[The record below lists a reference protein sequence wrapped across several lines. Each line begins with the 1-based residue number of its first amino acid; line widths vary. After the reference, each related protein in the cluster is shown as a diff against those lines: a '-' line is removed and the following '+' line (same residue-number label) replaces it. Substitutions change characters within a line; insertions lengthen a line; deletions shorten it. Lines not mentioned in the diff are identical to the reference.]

1 MNCLRILVAS
11 YNSRLRR
18 SFQKNQNRHR
28 NGRPWGHRQN
38 MASRVTRL
46 VQPAIAASAASA
58 GGRRRIRA
66 ISMDVTGTMVQF
78 NGKIEVSSCSG
89 WNRLGCVYAV
99 CYCSQITNNLQIFR
113 FLLSHRT
120 IMARPQNGAALIC
133 PPPKWSPFPPHSIR
147 RTRKQAR
154 NFHVLATLP
163 CRPKVVEGVRHP
175 MPGAER
181 CQDDSRSGGEGL
193 SASLQHL
200 WIACDVQC
208 LSGRPAIPQLG
219 TSTGNHLRRCIEC
232 R

>member
-1 MNCLRILVAS
+1 
-11 YNSRLRR
+11 
-18 SFQKNQNRHR
+18 
-28 NGRPWGHRQN
+28 

-46 VQPAIAASAASA
+46 VQPAITASAASA

-89 WNRLGCVYAV
+89 WNRLAAFMPRVLLLT
-99 CYCSQITNNLQIFR
+99 CSQNNLKSFDFFSRIGPLWPGRKMVRRCSVLLRSGVHSLLIRSGVQGNKFQIP
-113 FLLSHRT
+113 LLW
-120 IMARPQNGAALIC
+120 QLV
-133 PPPKWSPFPPHSIR
+133 
-147 RTRKQAR
+147 
-154 NFHVLATLP
+154 HVGQT
-163 CRPKVVEGVRHP
+163 VVEGVRHP

-181 CQDDSRSGGEGL
+181 CQDDSRSGGESL

>member
-1 MNCLRILVAS
+1 
-11 YNSRLRR
+11 
-18 SFQKNQNRHR
+18 
-28 NGRPWGHRQN
+28 

-99 CYCSQITNNLQIFR
+99 CYCSQNNLKSFDFFSRIGPLWPGR
-113 FLLSHRT
+113 KMVRRCSVLLRSGVHSL
-120 IMARPQNGAALIC
+120 LIRSGVQGN
-133 PPPKWSPFPPHSIR
+133 KREISMFW
-147 RTRKQAR
+147 QL
-154 NFHVLATLP
+154 FHVGQT
-163 CRPKVVEGVRHP
+163 VVEGVRHP

>member
-1 MNCLRILVAS
+1 MNCLRILVAFLRS
-11 YNSRLRR
+11 HSKKICYLRLTVLVEAPKL
-18 SFQKNQNRHR
+18 QKVSLK
-28 NGRPWGHRQN
+28 

-89 WNRLGCVYAV
+89 WNRLDLAAFMPYLRVVGTIV
-99 CYCSQITNNLQIFR
+99 CYMYCSQITNNLQIFR
-113 FLLSHRT
+113 FLLSYRA

-163 CRPKVVEGVRHP
+163 CRPN
-175 MPGAER
+175 
-181 CQDDSRSGGEGL
+181 SGGG
-193 SASLQHL
+193 SASSDA
-200 WIACDVQC
+200 W
-208 LSGRPAIPQLG
+208 S
-219 TSTGNHLRRCIEC
+219 
-232 R
+232 